1 MKRTDRETENKVISE
16 YNSGKSLAKIGRLL
30 GLSPVTVMNI
40 LNRNNIQLRTKGGIY
55 RLDEDSVINS
65 YRSGQTCKQIAE
77 NFNVCLKTICNILEK
92 NGIDRDNIYHNISL
106 INNYWENIDTYD
118 KAYFLGFLITDGN
131 VFGNEVRLQLSS
143 KDEYILKI
151 FSDKTNNSN
160 QIYKDKRGFS
170 AFSIKRKSW
179 VNDLSKYGVIPN
191 KTSTVFLPGV
201 NENLMPHLLRGI
213 FDGDGW
219 ITFKGHTIGLCGNE
233 TLTTQVRDYLVNK
246 LGVFNVK
253 VIKNNDNLWSVSWS
267 SKRDI
272 KLIGEFLYKDKK
284 DCYLTRK
291 FDNYTKIIQVD
302 TEVSSEISKGSE
314 TP

>member
-1 MKRTDRETENKVISE
+1 MKRTDREIENKVISE
-16 YNSGKSLAKIGRLL
+16 YNSGKSLKEVGRLF
-30 GLSPVTVMNI
+30 GLSPVTVMAI

-65 YRSGQTCKQIAE
+65 YKSGQTCREIAE
-77 NFNVCLKTICNILEK
+77 NFNVSVKTICNTLEK

-106 INNYWENIDTYD
+106 INDYWENIDTYD

-131 VFGNEVRLQLSS
+131 VFGNDVRLQLSS

-151 FSDKTNNSN
+151 FSNKTNNSN
-160 QIYKDKRGFS
+160 QIIKDKRGFS
-170 AFSIKRKSW
+170 AFSTKRKSW

-191 KTSTVFLPGV
+191 KTRTVFLPRID
-201 NENLMPHLLRGI
+201 ENLMSHLLREI

-219 ITFKGHTIGLCGNE
+219 ITFKSHTIGLCGNE
-233 TLTTQVRDYLVNK
+233 ILTTQVRDYLVSK

-253 VIKNNDNLWSVSWS
+253 VVKNNDNLWSVSWS

-272 KLIGEFLYKDKK
+272 RLIGEFLYRDKK

-291 FDNYTKIIQVD
+291 FDNYTRIIQVD

>member
-1 MKRTDRETENKVISE
+1 MKRTNRETEDKVISE
-16 YNSGKSLAKIGRLL
+16 YNSGKSLSVVGKLL
-30 GLSPVTVMNI
+30 NLSPVTVMNI
-40 LNRNNIQLRTKGGIY
+40 LNRRNVQLRTKGGIY
-55 RLDEDSVINS
+55 RLDENS
-65 YRSGQTCKQIAE
+65 IVSNYKSGQTCKQIAE
-77 NFNVCLKTICNILEK
+77 SLGVCLKTICNILER
-92 NGIDRDNIYHNISL
+92 NGVDRSNIYHNISL
-106 INNYWENIDTYD
+106 IDNYWENINTYD

-131 VFGNEVRLQLSS
+131 VFGNNVRLQLSN

-151 FSDKTNNSN
+151 FSEKTNNSN
-160 QIYKDKRGFS
+160 RIHKDKRGFS

-179 VNDLSKYGVIPN
+179 VKDLSKYGVIPN
-191 KTSTVFLPGV
+191 KTSTVFLP
-201 NENLMPHLLRGI
+201 EIDKDLMPHLLRGI

-233 TLTTQVRDYLVNK
+233 ILTTQVRDYLVDK

-253 VIKNNDNLWSVSWS
+253 VIKNSDSLWSINWS
-267 SKRDI
+267 SKKDI
-272 KLIGEFLYKDKK
+272 KLIGDYIYKDKN

-291 FDNYTKIIQVD
+291 FDNYIKIIQVD

>member
-1 MKRTDRETENKVISE
+1 MKRTDREIENKVISE
-16 YNSGKSLAKIGRLL
+16 YNSGKSLAKVGKPL
-30 GLSPVTVMNI
+30 GLNPVTVMNI

-55 RLDEDSVINS
+55 KLNEDSVINS
-65 YRSGQTCKQIAE
+65 YKSGQTCKQIAE

-92 NGIDRDNIYHNISL
+92 NGVNRDNIYHNISL
-106 INNYWENIDTYD
+106 INDYWENIDTYD

-160 QIYKDKRGFS
+160 QIHKDKRGFS
-170 AFSIKRKSW
+170 TFSIKRKFW

-191 KTSTVFLPGV
+191 KTSTVFLPEV

-219 ITFKGHTIGLCGNE
+219 ITFKGHAIGLCGNE
-233 TLTTQVRDYLVNK
+233 ILTTQVRDYLVNK

-291 FDNYTKIIQVD
+291 FDNYTRIIQVD

-314 TP
+314 TL